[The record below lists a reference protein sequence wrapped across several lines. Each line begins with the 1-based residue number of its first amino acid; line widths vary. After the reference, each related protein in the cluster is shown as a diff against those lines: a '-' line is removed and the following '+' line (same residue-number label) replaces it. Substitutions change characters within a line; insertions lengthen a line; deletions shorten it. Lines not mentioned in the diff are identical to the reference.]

1 MLCPDLMNNPV
12 QRSAKKLMGGCEKF
26 LPALSTYHTLQ
37 RLLIYGTGQ
46 GRADLEGGPVAGAPK
61 VALDVG
67 FGGGPPQVP
76 DGHGG
81 PGEGVHDTGVRL
93 SHVAHGRGLP
103 SLPESHA
110 HAVVPA
116 NVA

>member
-1 MLCPDLMNNPV
+1 MDFSWRCMRDMDFFGLI
-12 QRSAKKLMGGCEKF
+12 S
-26 LPALSTYHTLQ
+26 ALSTYHTLQ

-46 GRADLEGGPVAGAPK
+46 GRANLEGGPVAGAPK

>member
-1 MLCPDLMNNPV
+1 MDFFGLI
-12 QRSAKKLMGGCEKF
+12 S
-26 LPALSTYHTLQ
+26 ALSTYHTLQ

-46 GRADLEGGPVAGAPK
+46 GRANLEGGPVAGAPK

-76 DGHGG
+76 DGHGC